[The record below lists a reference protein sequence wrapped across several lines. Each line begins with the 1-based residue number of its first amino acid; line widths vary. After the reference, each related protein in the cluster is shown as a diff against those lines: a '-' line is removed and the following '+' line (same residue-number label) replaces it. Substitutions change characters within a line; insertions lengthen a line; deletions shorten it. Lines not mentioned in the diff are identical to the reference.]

1 MKWTLAK
8 LALSKTWPLLVL
20 ACVLALGG
28 AATTGYIKGAGNAKA
43 QCEIQALRAAAEF
56 RARQDAILA
65 ELEETQREQRIVY
78 RDRIRTVQRE
88 PDPSGCAD
96 VRIPDRVLEAI
107 HAATR

>member
-8 LALSKTWPLLVL
+8 LALSKTWPIL
-20 ACVLALGG
+20 ALTFVLALGG
-28 AATTGYIKGAGNAKA
+28 AATTGYIKGASSAKA
-43 QCEIQALRAAAEF
+43 KCEMQALKAAVEF
-56 RARQDAILA
+56 RAKQDAILL
-65 ELEETQREQRIVY
+65 ELEEVQREQRIIY
-78 RDRIRTVQRE
+78 RERVRTVQRE

>member
-56 RARQDAILA
+56 RAKQDAILS
-65 ELEETQREQRIVY
+65 ELEEVQREQRIIY
-78 RDRIRTVQRE
+78 RERVRTVQRE

-96 VRIPDRVLEAI
+96 VAIPVGVRDALN
-107 HAATR
+107 AATR